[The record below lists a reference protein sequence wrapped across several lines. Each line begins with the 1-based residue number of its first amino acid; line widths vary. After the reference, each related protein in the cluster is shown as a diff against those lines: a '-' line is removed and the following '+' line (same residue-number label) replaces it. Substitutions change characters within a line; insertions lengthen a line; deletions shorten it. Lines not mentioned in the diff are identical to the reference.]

1 MKITWL
7 ADLKPLEASATSNEP
22 WLFGGK
28 YAGGAEMTDAG
39 YRSAAPPGTEFHL
52 LESHEWE
59 QALDA
64 ELLVI
69 SASNLSDDAMTRLA
83 AKQPVM
89 LLHHLQARSA
99 ARRYLIEKAR
109 RVVVH
114 TPAHADKEASWTERT
129 DFDLILSPID
139 PAECWSEPE
148 KLERATWAAR
158 MHPLKGPL
166 RARYWAAS
174 RGIPLDFLTSVER
187 SVVLEH
193 MARNRYWIFLPLEW
207 GSESRGTIEAVLSG
221 AECIVNENV
230 SLMSYERWND
240 KDWLAEQVS
249 EASARFWQCALS

>member
-1 MKITWL
+1 
-7 ADLKPLEASATSNEP
+7 
-22 WLFGGK
+22 
-28 YAGGAEMTDAG
+28 MTDDG
-39 YRSAAPPGTEFHL
+39 YRSAAPAGTHFDL
-52 LESHEWE
+52 LTAPDWE
-59 QALDA
+59 KALDA
-64 ELLVI
+64 DLVVI
-69 SASNLSDDAMTRLA
+69 SSSDGLGEDAMVRLS
-83 AKQPVM
+83 AKAPVV
-89 LLHHLQARSA
+89 LLHHLQARNA

-139 PAECWSEPE
+139 PGECWSEPE

-174 RGIPLDFLTSVER
+174 RGIPLDFLTNVER

-230 SLMSYERWND
+230 SLMSWERWND
-240 KDWLAEQVS
+240 KGWLAQQVS